1 MGMTKGRN
9 GKDLRE
15 AEEMKVLMTQMTPML
30 EPDILECEIKWALG
44 IITLSKVVEVMEFK
58 MRYFRS

>member
-15 AEEMKVLMTQMTPML
+15 AEEIKVLMTQMTTML

-44 IITLSKVVEVMEFK
+44 IITLNKLVEVIEFK
-58 MRYFRS
+58 MRYFKS